1 MPLVRLAVAVGVL
14 GVGCAGDITSTGW
27 SLATGHAQA
36 QVQSPGQ
43 HRPACPPAAR
53 RTLSGRGTAIVDGVL
68 GAGEW
73 RQAASIAF
81 HAQVPG
87 GGTTPA
93 ELFVMNDDTNLY
105 VAVRFA
111 RAVVDPGNSLG
122 LELDND
128 DDCARANGDD
138 AVVMNP
144 AIGLV
149 DDFRSNAPP
158 CPPGSPAA
166 ACGPRDF
173 DAGGRNDGKGAF
185 AHDGGFTVYEI
196 SHPLHSGDAGHD
208 IDIHAGDSVGMYLF
222 LRMIGSGGNLGDTTF
237 PDDGFL
243 EIKTRPAPGPCVP
256 SAGPRPL
263 AWTDGRYFPSFPKA
277 QRLFV
282 LPAMTQLHDH
292 DAAWR
297 GTWRIS
303 DSPDTMNA
311 LTLVGM
317 QGVINRDTPCV
328 YLDWFDPL
336 TSASPFWLSEL
347 GQDVTLDQ
355 VNAEGTA
362 AIDFLYRTFSERF
375 TGAVVYDPSIPD
387 TINLATMIAG
397 LEDRII
403 LAPQQLGLPGV
414 PGLADITDLRVLA
427 AAHGWDATEDGKH
440 QLYQWVYDHLWPRLE
455 HRFVGV
461 VSPGPPT
468 SRAIPG
474 TPNHTP
480 LGLAGR
486 DYIVALRA
494 PALWLSPLDAADA
507 ELFGKFLDTAPP
519 GIPVSGFFGND
530 EEGTVSLASRHDD
543 WVPVIHIGNA
553 PLSSGNLTALAGAR
567 EPVTRFAG
575 AIDPEHILATLG
587 DAPVTTLFASDGD
600 SVQYQSDR
608 GYWGPLGFPWPE
620 VQGHRFAW
628 TTNPTLADLAPIVWN
643 YYVESAE
650 QVALIDSLS
659 GAGYAYPQQMSAAG
673 LKRYLQHTADYNR
686 RTGIRVVQIDTRK
699 GPYDS
704 VGAEYHAQL
713 KRSGYLGAFAGN
725 GGVPVLGLPAVY
737 AGVPSPGVAPAYVVP
752 SLPSADAVL
761 ADLPGRRLGNV
772 AFRLYDWPSLL
783 NGVGTAIA
791 DPAAPGGKAV
801 QYLASQRECCLAF
814 TTTPQRLLPGTYTVS
829 FPLKVA
835 DNRSPEN
842 IATIYAAIAGSQNGD
857 PIARRAISA
866 SDFAQAGQWQTFSF
880 TFTLAAQTAGVV
892 LQLDFAPH
900 VSDLF
905 ASQMRVVRDGADPL
919 PVFAPIFIS
928 LTASSPKRELA
939 RLGEQLQAA
948 GVIVLSADEFMAALN
963 PEYMIGFA
971 APRVGAG
978 HSALRQARAQLK
990 AGQFF
995 EALVTVR
1002 GALAAARR

>member
-1 MPLVRLAVAVGVL
+1 MALVRFAAAVSAL
-14 GVGCAGDITSTGW
+14 GLGCAGDGTSTGW
-27 SLATGHAQA
+27 SLAAGHAQA
-36 QVQSPGQ
+36 QVPSASQ

-53 RTLSGRGTAIVDGVL
+53 RTLSARGTAVIDGVL

-81 HAQVPG
+81 HAQLPG

-93 ELFVMNDDTNLY
+93 ELFVMNDDANLY
-105 VAVRFA
+105 VALRFA
-111 RAVVDPGNSLG
+111 RTVVDPGNSLG
-122 LELDND
+122 LEFDND

-144 AIGLV
+144 AVGLV
-149 DDFRSNAPP
+149 DDFRTNAPP
-158 CPPGSPAA
+158 CAPGSAAA
-166 ACGPRDF
+166 ACGLRDA
-173 DAGGRNDGKGAF
+173 DASGRNDGRGAF

-196 SHPLHSGDAGHD
+196 SHPLHRGDAGHD
-208 IDIHAGDSVGMYLF
+208 IDLHPGDTVGMYLF
-222 LRMIGSGGNLGDTTF
+222 LRMLGAGGNLGDTTF

-243 EIKTRPAPGPCVP
+243 EIKTRPAPGPCVQ
-256 SAGPRPL
+256 SAGPKPL
-263 AWTDGRYFPSFPKA
+263 QWTDGRYFPSFPRA

-282 LPAMTQLHDH
+282 LPAVTQLHDH
-292 DAAWR
+292 DVAWQ
-297 GTWRIS
+297 GNWRIS
-303 DSPDTMNA
+303 DSFETMNA

-336 TSASPFWLSEL
+336 TSASQFWLSEL

-355 VNAEGTA
+355 VDAEGTA
-362 AIDFLYRTFSERF
+362 AIDFLYREFSERF
-375 TGAVVYDPSIPD
+375 TGAVVYDPAIPD

-403 LAPQQLGLPGV
+403 LAPQQLGLAGV
-414 PGLADITDLRVLA
+414 PGLADITDLRALA
-427 AAHGWDATEDGKH
+427 AAQGWDATEDGKH

-474 TPNHTP
+474 GANYNP

-494 PALWLSPLDAADA
+494 PALWLSPQGAPDS
-507 ELFGKFLDTAPP
+507 ELFGKFLDGAPP
-519 GIPVSGFFGND
+519 GTPVSGFFGND
-530 EEGTVSLASRHDD
+530 EEATVSLASRHDD
-543 WVPVIHIGNA
+543 WVPVLHIANA

-567 EPVTRFAG
+567 EPVTRFGA

-587 DAPVTTLFASDGD
+587 DAPVTALFASDGD

-628 TTNPTLADLAPIVWN
+628 TTNPTLVDLAPILWN
-643 YYVESAE
+643 YYVESAA
-650 QVALIDSLS
+650 QVTLIDSLS
-659 GAGYAYPQQMSAAG
+659 GAGYVYPQQMTAAG
-673 LKRYLQHTADYNR
+673 LRRYLQHTADYNR

-699 GPYDS
+699 GPYES

-713 KRSGYLGAFAGN
+713 KRSGYLGAFAG
-725 GGVPVLGLPAVY
+725 GGLPVLGLPAVY
-737 AGVPSPGVAPAYVVP
+737 AGVPAPGIAAAYVVP
-752 SLPSADAVL
+752 SLPSTDAVL
-761 ADLPGRRLGNV
+761 ADLPGRRLGNFT
-772 AFRLYDWPSLL
+772 FRLFDWPSLL
-783 NGVGTAIA
+783 NGVGTVIA
-791 DPAAPGGKAV
+791 DATAPGGKAV
-801 QYLASQRECCLAF
+801 QYLASQHDCCLAF
-814 TTTPQRLLPGTYTVS
+814 TTTAQRFLPGTYTVS
-829 FPLKVA
+829 FNLKVA
-835 DNRSPEN
+835 DNRSPDN
-842 IATIYAAIAGSQNGD
+842 IASIYASIQGAGD
-857 PIARRAISA
+857 PIARRSINA
-866 SDFAQAGQWQTFSF
+866 SDFVQAGQWQTFSF
-880 TFTLAAQTAGVV
+880 TFTLPGQTPGVS
-892 LQLDFAPH
+892 LQLDFLPH
-900 VSDLF
+900 ASDLF

-928 LTASSPKRELA
+928 LTAPGPKRELA

-948 GVIVLSADEFMAALN
+948 GVVVVSADELVAALN
-963 PEYMIGFA
+963 PEYMVGFA
-971 APRVGAG
+971 APRLGAG
-978 HSALRQARAQLK
+978 HPSLKQARAQLK

-1002 GALAAARR
+1002 NALAARH